1 MLQRFT
7 LVVSCLLVAAPAVAA
22 ETVRPRLVTGG
33 MDLSQ
38 PELRTELF
46 ATGAFSAG
54 AVADATPTEHGRERM
69 ALGGY
74 AAYAFRDL
82 TLSSSLK
89 GDASASNAD
98 FNLSYLG
105 GIMGVTGI
113 ASAKL
118 GYQWGAK
125 QQAFSPNPAQSGLAA
140 FSGGYDMTQ
149 PISDLS
155 LTLSFTHDVTPS
167 LSLGGFA
174 AASRKDDTRET
185 EPSLRF
191 GAGVGYKF

>member
-1 MLQRFT
+1 MLKR
-7 LVVSCLLVAAPAVAA
+7 LAIVVACVLVAAPAVAGDA
-22 ETVRPRLVTGG
+22 ARPRLVAGG

-46 ATGAFSAG
+46 SKGAFSAG
-54 AVADATPTEHGRERM
+54 AASENTSTDHGRM

-74 AAYAFRDL
+74 VAYAFSDL
-82 TLSSSLK
+82 NLSSSFK
-89 GDASASNAD
+89 GDSVMSSAD
-98 FNLSYLG
+98 FSASYLG
-105 GIMGVTGI
+105 GVMGVDGV
-113 ASAKL
+113 AAVKL
-118 GYQWGAK
+118 GYQWGK
-125 QQAFSPNPAQSGLAA
+125 QQAFSVNPAQAGMSA
-140 FSGGYDMTQ
+140 FSTGYDPTR
-149 PISDLS
+149 PVGDLS

-174 AASRKDDTRET
+174 AATRKDDEQQQA